1 LKGYQIT
8 LQDSKD
14 EAPEQALPQMRHDF
28 DFLVKTGLLKAES
41 YQEWLEKIQFTIS
54 LDEAVREA
62 DYVQESVHESYKVKK
77 SVFKSVDA
85 AAPPD
90 AVLASSS
97 SALKMSVSLGGTPQ
111 SPVLDSYGP
120 HPEVGR

>member
-1 LKGYQIT
+1 MKGYQIT

-14 EAPEQALPQMRHDF
+14 EALEQALPQIRHDF
-28 DFLVKTGLLKAES
+28 DFLAKTGLQKAGTC
-41 YQEWLEKIQFTIS
+41 QKWLEKIQFTIS

-62 DYVQESVHESYKVKK
+62 DYVQESVHESCKVKK

-97 SALKMSVSLGGTPQ
+97 SALKTSVSLGETPQ
-111 SPVLDSYGP
+111 SPSLNSYGP